1 MRRFRNGLKT
11 AVLLGLL
18 TGIILVAGY
27 GLGGSEGLLV
37 ATLGSLA
44 MNGAAYFWSD
54 RMALA
59 TMRAGPITA
68 REAPELVSM
77 VRQLATAAGAPM
89 PRVFVSPL
97 AQPNAFATGR
107 NPEHAAVC
115 VTDGILRLLTPREL
129 RAVLAHEM
137 SHVTNRDILISSVA
151 AGLAGII
158 TSLAQ
163 FALFLPFGSDD
174 DDAPNP
180 LGALLML
187 ILAPLAATL
196 IQLSISRTREFE
208 ADADGARLS
217 GDPLALASAL
227 QKIEAGVRAVRLPGA
242 APAGS
247 TTAHL
252 MIANPLSGGATSSLF
267 RTHPPTTERVQRLLS
282 MADEAN
288 SRRRLTPYHPEH
300 ILLKETS

>member
-11 AVLLGLL
+11 AVMLGLL

-27 GLGGSEGLLV
+27 GMAGSTGLIV
-37 ATLGSLA
+37 ATLGALA

-54 RMALA
+54 RLALA
-59 TMRAGPITA
+59 TMRARPVTA
-68 REAPELVSM
+68 YEAPELVSM

-187 ILAPLAATL
+187 IVAPLAATL

-227 QKIEAGVRAVRLPGA
+227 QKIEAGVRAAPLPGT

-252 MIANPLSGGATSSLF
+252 MIANPLSGDAMSSLF
-267 RTHPPTTERVQRLLS
+267 RTHPATAERVRRLLS
-282 MADEAN
+282 MADEAT
-288 SRRRLTPYHPEH
+288 SRRRLTLYQPEH
-300 ILLKETS
+300 IL

>member
-1 MRRFRNGLKT
+1 MRRFRNGMKT
-11 AVLLGLL
+11 ALLLGLL
-18 TGIILVAGY
+18 TGLFLVAGY
-27 GLGGSEGLLV
+27 GLAGDIGLV
-37 ATLGSLA
+37 IAALGA
-44 MNGAAYFWSD
+44 VVMNGAAYFWSD
-54 RMALA
+54 RLALA
-59 TMRAGPITA
+59 MMRARPVTA
-68 REAPELVSM
+68 HEAPELLSM
-77 VRQLATAAGAPM
+77 VRELATAAGAPM
-89 PRVFVSPL
+89 PRVFISPL

-107 NPEHAAVC
+107 DPAHAAVC

-151 AGLAGII
+151 AALAGII

-163 FALFLPFGSDD
+163 LALFFPFGSDE

-208 ADADGARLS
+208 ADADGAQLS

-227 QKIEAGVRAVRLPGA
+227 QKIEAGVRAAPRRA
-242 APAGS
+242 TAPADS
-247 TTAHL
+247 SIAHL
-252 MIANPLSGGATSSLF
+252 MIANPLSGDGISSLF
-267 RTHPPTTERVQRLLS
+267 STHPATADRVRRLLA
-282 MADEAN
+282 MANEAS
-288 SRRRLTPYHPEH
+288 SRRRLTPYQPQH
-300 ILLKETS
+300 IL

>member
-1 MRRFRNGLKT
+1 MRRFQNGMKT
-11 AVLLGLL
+11 ALLLGLL
-18 TGIILVAGY
+18 TGIILVVGYWLAGFA
-27 GLGGSEGLLV
+27 GLV
-37 ATLGSLA
+37 IATLGALA

-54 RMALA
+54 RLALA
-59 TMRAGPITA
+59 AMRAQRVTA
-68 REAPELVSM
+68 HEAPELTSIVS
-77 VRQLATAAGAPM
+77 QLATAAGAPM

-97 AQPNAFATGR
+97 TQPNAFATGR

-137 SHVTNRDILISSVA
+137 AHVTNRDILLSSVA

-158 TSLAQ
+158 TSVAQ
-163 FALFLPFGSDD
+163 FALFLPFGSDE

-180 LGALLML
+180 LGTLLML

-208 ADADGARLS
+208 ADADGAQLS

-227 QKIEAGVRAVRLPGA
+227 QKIEAGVRVAPLTGA
-242 APAGS
+242 TPAS
-247 TTAHL
+247 SSTAHL
-252 MIANPLSGGATSSLF
+252 MIANPLSGDAMSSLF
-267 RTHPPTTERVQRLLS
+267 STHPATADRVRRLLS
-282 MADEAN
+282 MADEP
-288 SRRRLTPYHPEH
+288 SMRRGLITPYHPEH
-300 ILLKETS
+300 IV